1 MFKTL
6 VSTRFIAPLFILLE
20 IIGLLLIHRDYD
32 NRISN
37 IKQFRVQSIRN
48 QYNATLNSYSLLT
61 NTIFDEVIDRPE
73 VLALVKKADDA
84 KKRAN
89 EGHTYADSYLQNST
103 TLIKDLQTGI
113 FGSFIFNSVTGRA
126 FLDFI
131 SLPNSVTIFSRIA
144 HQ

>member
-20 IIGLLLIHRDYD
+20 ITGLLLIHRDYD

-37 IKQFRVQSIRN
+37 IKQFRIQSLRN

-61 NTIFDEVIDRPE
+61 NTIFDEVIDQPE

-84 KKRAN
+84 KNDQMKAI
-89 EGHTYADSYLQNST
+89 YADSYLQNST

-113 FGSFIFNSVTGRA
+113 FGNFISSSLTGRA

-131 SLPNSVTIFSRIA
+131 FPPNSVIIFSRIA